1 MQILS
6 ANLNGIRAA
15 TSKGFNEII
24 EQYQPDVV
32 CVQETKAQAKTL
44 DLKKILPD
52 GYHHYFSDALKKG
65 YSGVGIFTKQEP
77 QQIKIYGDPLFDDE
91 GRYLEAH
98 LHDFIVISLYLPSGT
113 SGQARQNIKMR
124 CLEKILQEKLMAM
137 VDKKVIICGDF
148 NIAHNIIDIKN
159 WRSNQKSSGFLPE
172 ERSWFS
178 SMLELG
184 YIDSFRALNP
194 ELVQYTWWTYR
205 ANARSRNVGWRIDYQ
220 ITTPKVNIIKS
231 EVINEPI
238 ISDHAPLL
246 LTTS

>member
-1 MQILS
+1 
-6 ANLNGIRAA
+6 
-15 TSKGFNEII
+15 
-24 EQYQPDVV
+24 
-32 CVQETKAQAKTL
+32 
-44 DLKKILPD
+44 
-52 GYHHYFSDALKKG
+52 
-65 YSGVGIFTKQEP
+65 
-77 QQIKIYGDPLFDDE
+77 
-91 GRYLEAH
+91 
-98 LHDFIVISLYLPSGT
+98 
-113 SGQARQNIKMR
+113 MR